1 MKVSMTTIKIKK
13 INPEAIIPQKNSLSA
28 VGYDLYA
35 NNFEEVK
42 INPQETKLI
51 GTGIALEIPE
61 GHVGLIYARSG
72 LATKEGL
79 APANKVGVIDPDYR
93 GEVLVS
99 LFNQSNITRIITPRQ
114 RIAQLVFMEVPK
126 TSLEEVNEL
135 SESQREAGGFG
146 STGK

>member
-1 MKVSMTTIKIKK
+1 MTTIKIKK
-13 INPEAIIPQKNSLSA
+13 INPKAIIPQKNSISA

-35 NNFEEVK
+35 DNETE
-42 INPQETKLI
+42 IEIAAQETKLI
-51 GTGIALEIPE
+51 GTGIALEIPV
-61 GHVGLIYARSG
+61 GFVGLIYARSG

-99 LFNQSNITRIITPRQ
+99 LFNQSNKTRKITPGQ
-114 RIAQLVFMEVPK
+114 RIAQLVFMEVPE
-126 TSLEEVNEL
+126 TSLEEVKEL
-135 SESQREAGGFG
+135 SPSARETGGFG

>member
-1 MKVSMTTIKIKK
+1 MTTIKIKK
-13 INPEAIIPQKNSLSA
+13 INPKAIIPQKNSLSA
-28 VGYDLYA
+28 AGYDLYA
-35 NNFEEVK
+35 NTAEEVE
-42 INPQETKLI
+42 INPQETILI

-61 GHVGLIYARSG
+61 GLVGLIYARSG

-99 LFNQSNITRIITPRQ
+99 LFNQSNKTRKITPGQ
-114 RIAQLVFMEVPK
+114 RIAQLVFMEVPQ
-126 TSLEEVNEL
+126 TALEEVAEL
-135 SESQREAGGFG
+135 NPSKREAGGFG

>member
-1 MKVSMTTIKIKK
+1 MTTIKIKK
-13 INPEAIIPQKNSLSA
+13 INPKAIIPQKNSLSA
-28 VGYDLYA
+28 AGYDLYA
-35 NNFEEVK
+35 NTAEEVE
-42 INPQETKLI
+42 INPQETILI

-61 GHVGLIYARSG
+61 GLVGLIYARSG

-99 LFNQSNITRIITPRQ
+99 LFNQSNKTRKITPGQ
-114 RIAQLVFMEVPK
+114 RIAQLVFMEVPQ
-126 TSLEEVNEL
+126 TSLEEVAEL
-135 SESQREAGGFG
+135 NPSKREAGGFG

>member
-1 MKVSMTTIKIKK
+1 MTTIKIKK
-13 INPEAIIPQKNSLSA
+13 INPKAIIPQKNSLSA
-28 VGYDLYA
+28 AGYDLYA
-35 NNFEEVK
+35 NTAEEVE
-42 INPQETKLI
+42 INPQETILI

-61 GHVGLIYARSG
+61 GLVGLIYARSG

-99 LFNQSNITRIITPRQ
+99 LFNQSNKTRKITSGQ
-114 RIAQLVFMEVPK
+114 RIAQLVFMEVPQ
-126 TSLEEVNEL
+126 TALEEVAEL
-135 SESQREAGGFG
+135 NPSKREAGGFG

>member
-1 MKVSMTTIKIKK
+1 MTTIKIKK
-13 INPEAIIPQKNSLSA
+13 INPKAIIPQKNSLSA
-28 VGYDLYA
+28 AGYDLYA
-35 NNFEEVK
+35 NTSEEVE
-42 INPQETKLI
+42 INPQETILI

-61 GHVGLIYARSG
+61 GLVGLIYARSG

-99 LFNQSNITRIITPRQ
+99 LFNQSNKTRKITPGQ
-114 RIAQLVFMEVPK
+114 RIAQLVFMEVPH
-126 TSLEEVNEL
+126 TALEEVAEL
-135 SESQREAGGFG
+135 NPSKREAGGFG

>member
-1 MKVSMTTIKIKK
+1 MTTIKIKK
-13 INPEAIIPQKNSLSA
+13 INPKAIIPQKNSVSA

-35 NNFEEVK
+35 DNETEIEIVA
-42 INPQETKLI
+42 QETKLI
-51 GTGIALEIPE
+51 GTGIALEIPV
-61 GHVGLIYARSG
+61 GFVGLIYARSG

-99 LFNQSNITRIITPRQ
+99 LFNQSNKTRKITPGQ
-114 RIAQLVFMEVPK
+114 RIAQLVFMEVPE
-126 TSLEEVNEL
+126 TSLEEVKEL
-135 SESQREAGGFG
+135 SPSARETGGFG

>member
-1 MKVSMTTIKIKK
+1 MTTIKIKK
-13 INPEAIIPQKNSLSA
+13 INPKAIIPQKNSLSA

-35 NNFEEVK
+35 NNSAEVE

-99 LFNQSNITRIITPRQ
+99 LFNQSDKTRKITPGQ
-114 RIAQLVFMEVPK
+114 RIAQLVFMEVPD
-126 TSLEEVNEL
+126 TSLEEVSEL
-135 SESQREAGGFG
+135 SQSQREAGGFG

>member
-1 MKVSMTTIKIKK
+1 MTTIKIKK
-13 INPEAIIPQKNSLSA
+13 ISPKAIIPQKNSLSA
-28 VGYDLYA
+28 AGYDLYA
-35 NNFEEVK
+35 NTSEEIEIK
-42 INPQETKLI
+42 PQETSLI

-61 GHVGLIYARSG
+61 GLVGLIYARSG

-99 LFNQSNITRIITPRQ
+99 LFNQSNKTRKITPGQ
-114 RIAQLVFMEVPK
+114 RIAQLVFMEVPQ
-126 TSLEEVNEL
+126 TALEEVAEL
-135 SESQREAGGFG
+135 NPSKREAGGFG